1 MYIVVVWVIHG
12 ALLIVLGKCINREN
26 YKMFGRV
33 IIFITE
39 QGALIFLT
47 VLRPGLSSVDS

>member
-1 MYIVVVWVIHG
+1 MWDDAYNHG

-33 IIFITE
+33 IIFVTE
-39 QGALIFLT
+39 QGALIFLM
-47 VLRPGLSSVDS
+47 VLRLGLSGVYS

>member
-1 MYIVVVWVIHG
+1 MWDDAYNHG

-33 IIFITE
+33 IIFVTE
-39 QGALIFLT
+39 EGALIFLT
-47 VLRPGLSSVDS
+47 VLRPGLSGVDS